1 MTVALIPAL
10 RAVSSFRADA
20 REANRDASLGTL
32 VQHPSRTAVP
42 ESHRRLTMQDLLQ
55 RLRTM
60 RSEKDERGF
69 TLIELLVVVV
79 IIGILIAIAIPLY
92 LNYENGAKNK
102 SSASDLRGAISTME
116 QCYTDNNNTYP
127 TAITANAGKTAY
139 TLTGCSGTIN
149 NSSGTTINVADD
161 WYRR

>member
-1 MTVALIPAL
+1 
-10 RAVSSFRADA
+10 
-20 REANRDASLGTL
+20 
-32 VQHPSRTAVP
+32 
-42 ESHRRLTMQDLLQ
+42 MQDLLQ

-102 SSASDLRGAISTME
+102 SSASDLRGAISTIE
-116 QCYTDNNNTYP
+116 QCYTDNNNVYP
-127 TAITANAGKTAY
+127 VAFTVVPPATASAAGTPCANQTVNVSTGTSLYYAVNTGSTAY
-139 TLTGCSGTIN
+139 SIATQQTGQTIWYCYSSVLGGSVKTE
-149 NSSGTTINVADD
+149 SSGTVTGYHAAC
-161 WYRR
+161 

>member
-1 MTVALIPAL
+1 
-10 RAVSSFRADA
+10 
-20 REANRDASLGTL
+20 
-32 VQHPSRTAVP
+32 
-42 ESHRRLTMQDLLQ
+42 MQDLLQ

-102 SSASDLRGAISTME
+102 SSASDLRAAISTVE
-116 QCYTDNNNTYP
+116 QCYTDNNNAYP
-127 TAITANAGKTAY
+127 TAMGAT
-139 TLTGCSGTIN
+139 
-149 NSSGTTINVADD
+149 VAVHVHRLLRHGSQRIVGLDD
-161 WYRR
+161 QYYPD